1 MPNVGQNNLMNRFRH
16 RPTLGLLCYWMPFYY
31 SWRRH
36 PLLSDNALGRWL
48 SWPRTRQEVVP
59 YPHPLPTSTL
69 CLIYQPCCAVGTDG
83 RRIAQTDPTDDI
95 HPSFSKRERRRS
107 NSIHTR
113 TPLRTIVLPVMNEE
127 GALESPNRQ
136 YWHSELT
143 PLVLSHACV
152 RSWLLYTDER
162 TNQFKWQLSCNE
174 GITDELYIWQWY
186 PVNIEWLPS
195 AFQSRDLHDYGCLY
209 WNVRNNGTIQQF
221 QQRKTS
227 RNINT
232 LVGFGVTILVQSSS
246 ITTSTFGVIRFH
258 PIGTNVPYYV
268 SLSSIV
274 ISYCLFVS
282 LFDVLMMM
290 MVCTCAER
298 RERENKSLLQ
308 LYWDIHTKDG
318 FQWFNSDF
326 DEFVPCSMQSKSIL
340 LRIII
345 HL

>member
-1 MPNVGQNNLMNRFRH
+1 MLP
-16 RPTLGLLCYWMPFYY
+16 PATDTA
-31 SWRRH
+31 RR
-36 PLLSDNALGRWL
+36 
-48 SWPRTRQEVVP
+48 T
-59 YPHPLPTSTL
+59 
-69 CLIYQPCCAVGTDG
+69 
-83 RRIAQTDPTDDI
+83 AQTDPIVHGDVDLSVPNDGRHRSAKEI
-95 HPSFSKRERRRS
+95 RREA
-107 NSIHTR
+107 IQG
-113 TPLRTIVLPVMNEE
+113 V
-127 GALESPNRQ
+127 LESPNSQ
-136 YWHSELT
+136 YWRWSMGGMPTNVFELT

-174 GITDELYIWQWY
+174 GVTDELYIGQWY

-246 ITTSTFGVIRFH
+246 ITTSTFGVIKFH

-274 ISYCLFVS
+274 ISYCLFVRCVDDDDGVY
-282 LFDVLMMM
+282 L
-290 MVCTCAER
+290 CGAEG
-298 RERENKSLLQ
+298 ERK
-308 LYWDIHTKDG
+308 
-318 FQWFNSDF
+318 
-326 DEFVPCSMQSKSIL
+326 
-340 LRIII
+340 
-345 HL
+345 